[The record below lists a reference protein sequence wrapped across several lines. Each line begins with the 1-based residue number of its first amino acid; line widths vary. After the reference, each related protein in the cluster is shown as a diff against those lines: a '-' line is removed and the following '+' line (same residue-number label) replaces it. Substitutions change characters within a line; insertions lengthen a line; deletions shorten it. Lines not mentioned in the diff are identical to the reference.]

1 MSPVALITG
10 GTRGIGRAIVDR
22 LHHDGYEVAFTYL
35 ASADTARQ
43 LEGLSSD
50 SPGILGVQADIA
62 DSTRSAGVVA
72 AVMERFGAIDVLV
85 NNAGIRRDVLT
96 YDMSDEQWND
106 VLRTN
111 LDGSFFMVRAVVP
124 IMLRQRRGVIINIA
138 SLSAMFGVA
147 GQANYSAAKG
157 GMVAM
162 TRSLSRELAR
172 SGVRVNCV
180 APGLVDTDMV
190 AGMDAD
196 VRREMIRAVPMR
208 RLVKP
213 EEVAAAVAFL
223 ASADASAIT
232 GQVINVDAG
241 TSA

>member
-22 LHHDGYEVAFTYL
+22 LHHDGYQVAFTYL
-35 ASADTARQ
+35 ASADAARQ
-43 LEGLSSD
+43 LEGLPSD
-50 SPGILGVQADIA
+50 SPAIVGIQADIA
-62 DSTRSAGVVA
+62 DGTRSAEVVA
-72 AVMERFGAIDVLV
+72 AVLERFGAIDLLV

-96 YDMSDEQWND
+96 YDMSDEQWNE

-157 GMVAM
+157 GLVAM

-172 SGVRVNCV
+172 SSIRVNCV

-196 VRREMIRAVPMR
+196 ARREMIRAVPMR
-208 RLVKP
+208 RLVRP
-213 EEVAAAVAFL
+213 DEVAATVAFL
-223 ASADASAIT
+223 ASDDASAIT

>member
-10 GTRGIGRAIVDR
+10 GTRGIGRAIVGR
-22 LHHDGYEVAFTYL
+22 LHHDGYAVAFTYL
-35 ASADTARQ
+35 KSAETARQ
-43 LEGLSSD
+43 IETSAGD
-50 SPGILGVQADIA
+50 SAKLVGIEADIG
-62 DSTRSAGVVA
+62 DSARSAAVVA
-72 AVMERFGAIDVLV
+72 EVMERFGSIDVLV

-96 YDMSDEQWND
+96 YNMSDEQWND

-111 LDGSFFMVRAVVP
+111 LDGTFFMVRSVVP
-124 IMLRQRRGVIINIA
+124 VMLRQRRGVIVNIA

-172 SGVRVNCV
+172 SGIRVNCV

-190 AGMDAD
+190 ASMDPDAL
-196 VRREMIRAVPMR
+196 REMIRAVPMR

-213 EEVAAAVAFL
+213 AEVAAAVAFV
-223 ASADASAIT
+223 ASDEASAIT